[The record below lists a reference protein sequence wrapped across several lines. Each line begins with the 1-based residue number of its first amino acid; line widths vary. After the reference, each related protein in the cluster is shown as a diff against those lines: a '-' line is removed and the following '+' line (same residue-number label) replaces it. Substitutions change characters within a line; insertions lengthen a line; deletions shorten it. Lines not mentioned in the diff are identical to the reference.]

1 MNVTNEVQQKQRLI
15 GAVST
20 PDMVPYHGMLYMS
33 PNQTKILRY
42 QNPDQ
47 NLPWLTYTIVW
58 MPVREVPD
66 MPRW

>member
-1 MNVTNEVQQKQRLI
+1 
-15 GAVST
+15 
-20 PDMVPYHGMLYMS
+20 MVPYHGMLYMS

-58 MPVREVPD
+58 MPVHEVPD
-66 MPRW
+66 IPRYIVD